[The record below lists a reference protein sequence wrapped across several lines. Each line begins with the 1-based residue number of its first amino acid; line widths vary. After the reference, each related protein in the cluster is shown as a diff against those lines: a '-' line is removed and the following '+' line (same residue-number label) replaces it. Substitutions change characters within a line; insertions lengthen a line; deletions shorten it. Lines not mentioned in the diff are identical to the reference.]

1 MVPKR
6 GRRPHAAKATSP
18 NAGIT
23 FEVTGFAAITLY
35 DLERSKV
42 KVRLRKIITVKQRNY
57 EMVHYLVNA
66 MDVFFTRGMLC
77 KGGRADARII
87 NGLNLYTGL
96 VPLSAI
102 CILLTCCL
110 CMIIKRINILSFSI
124 RKLLK
129 EAISG

>member
-1 MVPKR
+1 MVPRR

-35 DLERSKV
+35 D
-42 KVRLRKIITVKQRNY
+42 
-57 EMVHYLVNA
+57 LVNA

-102 CILLTCCL
+102 YILLTCCL
-110 CMIIKRINILSFSI
+110 KGKEDVGTVDKWRQLLISEFLNCTFMLNFSI
-124 RKLLK
+124 L
-129 EAISG
+129 A